1 MEIYLTLLHGG
12 SLFIPNESQRLGNLC
27 RYISEKQI
35 EMALLTPTAIR
46 NLLQSPSQIPSL
58 KTLHS
63 GGEPL
68 PQSILQQW
76 SCCLRLI
83 NSYGPTEVCVDAC
96 RNTHITPTTDPN
108 NIGYPIGTHLWVV
121 EPANYNQL
129 APIGCPGE
137 LLISGPKLARGYLND
152 EEQTRKAFIDG
163 STFPWNLS
171 GEDRFYAS
179 GDIVRQN
186 TDGSISFLGRRDL
199 QMKLNGFRIEV
210 EEIEFAIERCD
221 GVTAA
226 IVEKVQLR
234 ENGSDILIAFFTMA
248 ATESHEMQGQLL
260 PPTDL
265 TLSLIQNAC
274 ARVAGTL
281 PPYMVP
287 QFYLPINRIPLTN
300 GGKADRSALR
310 HLFDECSRDQITS
323 YRSDPVQKRNTK
335 TAIQRILQGLW
346 AQVLSLDPNKIGLD
360 SEFISLGGESLA
372 AIKLASMCREIR
384 FPLDISLILQN
395 PRLEVMAAHVENC
408 RGNDVHKSEPIKA
421 SNAKPDECSPRSRW
435 GSTDLSQIVEMCGID
450 DREIEAIHPCT
461 PMQEALMAVS
471 ARVPQAYI
479 AHERFQLPSSVD
491 LVRFRAA
498 WELVHENNPILR
510 TRICSIATYSGVE
523 ALQVVC
529 KCGCDWI
536 ETSDAGSL
544 DSDMG
549 LGTSLIRYRVLKS
562 PNGRVFEVLKHHA
575 IYDGFSAKLLWD
587 DFRYAFAHLVR
598 PELRP
603 PYRLYVDYLR
613 SLDKVATVGFWK
625 AYLEGFQGEHFP
637 TLPSPE
643 YIPKASSQT
652 FQTIEAKFRL
662 TDSCQFTFATVS
674 RAAWAAILSTRSR
687 VPSSKKE
694 VCFTATMSG
703 RTAPLAGLEDM
714 MGPTITTVPVRV
726 EVDLDQSIEQYLRQM
741 QEMSISML
749 PFEHF
754 GLGQIRGVSDAARDA
769 CKSPN
774 LLVVQSA
781 QLQKD
786 VLPLGLTE
794 IPTDGDGL
802 IELFGL
808 VVECIQIQAGD
819 SVSLS
824 ASYDTSLMGEGEV
837 QHLLR
842 QLFQMIAELNDRYND
857 GSTLRSAIWNLANGD
872 DFNRMV
878 EWNRTSKP
886 SPSACLH
893 ELFEESARRD
903 PDRLAIDSHDGRL
916 SYKELDIAADALA
929 EKLREDY
936 AIKPGDLV
944 PLCFEKSSLMIVAI
958 VGVLKAGA
966 GYVPLD
972 ISHPSSRVQYIIR
985 ETRAR
990 LVVVSPLQTRSFS
1003 FPVATVVVD
1012 RKLLS
1017 SPLARAK
1024 PHLVT
1029 SRDVAYVT
1037 FTSGTSGPPKGV
1049 ITQHGA
1055 AHLSVLE
1062 HTGRYQHRRLGSSL
1076 RTLQFSSYTFDA
1088 SVLDIFA
1095 TMACGGCVC
1104 IPSESERMA
1113 SLEEVLARMAINFA
1127 DITPTV
1133 ANLLDPSR
1141 VPTLRTLAIGGE
1153 MANRALISKW
1163 TSSESP
1169 LEVFINSYGPTEAA
1183 IGCAAGE
1190 ISPMLPVGHVGKRVG
1205 GSLWIVDETDH
1216 NHLVPISCVGEL
1228 VISGPTLAQGYLNDS
1243 KRTEAAFIE
1252 HVQWLA
1258 RTGHERIY
1266 KTGDLARFDVDGNVE
1281 IMGRKEDGQIKL
1293 HGLRLELG
1301 EIETAIASC
1310 PCFSDVQRVA
1320 AAKVN
1325 MSGNAKLAAFIQLPD
1340 EAEDGDDHPTTRL
1353 PGSILGRPA
1362 KRLGTAVS
1370 KAEETLR
1377 RNLPEYMIPR
1387 LWVPV
1392 SSWPLVSSGKTD
1404 RRSLAAACEAL
1415 SPTNVMEYQRSCS
1428 VSDIDLEP
1436 VAMTKTEKVVEMAW
1450 RQVLRKADEVVIRP
1464 KDDFFKVGGDSL
1476 GAILLISTLRAKG
1489 LHITAHEIFTTKIL
1503 GKMAQLIDSKIH
1515 EHGSTEVITTNGS
1528 ERQNDDYKRK
1538 CSTTGS
1544 FSAQASPISTK
1555 ANGALNINGV
1565 KSSNGVDSHFADV
1578 GQPSSLS
1585 KDEERLRKWWASVL
1599 HRPEDSLLRHDDF
1612 FRCGGDDM
1620 AVLHLS
1626 RIAGMAKTRLSGADI
1641 YVHPILSDMATR
1653 MHRDGNDKSTS
1664 EGEETTTTLGIRRDI
1679 SSILV
1684 DQTDIEDIFPASHMQ
1699 MAFLIEGQKWCRA
1712 YYAWSF
1718 IDVGGA
1724 TTVAQVQEACN
1735 VVTQRHS
1742 ILRSSFHL
1750 IARQCYQAIRKS
1762 GYDFKILFYNGSRN
1776 QMCTRLDEDVG
1787 HPVHF
1792 EEILTRFRLLIDT
1805 TNSRQTLALG
1815 LSHAQYDGFCLSTML
1830 DDLRLALLKRPP
1842 EHRTSPGYNRYVE
1855 HTQELCSKEV
1865 DTFWYKLLKGS
1876 RITSITREAVNPRPV
1891 MDQSMVNVVDFE
1903 FKHSGAVSYPVM
1915 VKAAWALVLCRLSRS
1930 TDVTFGKVVSG
1941 RFAAFEGAQDVIG
1954 PCLNLIPTRVRIN
1967 TEQSIRDLLQQIY
1980 EQQVAVMSY
1989 ESTPLDR
1996 IAKQAPWPASMPF
2009 ASIFQYQNLPD
2020 QDTSG
2025 IQSSTDSTG
2034 TVAGNAVYGGGL
2046 LQSGACWLMAWPV
2059 ADGHAAFRFTF
2070 CGETLPASKAE
2081 SVFDLFLK
2089 TLHALN
2095 SNLDDKISS
2104 ALSLRIDKG
2113 LLVRED
2119 HPASS
2124 QQLSH
2129 NKKAHPL
2136 PSLPLP
2142 CPTVLEHLK
2151 AIWLLVLHPSPNPSP
2166 SATND
2171 PGVSI
2176 AQDDSFFDDLGGD
2189 SISAAEVAALCA
2201 NASFELS
2208 LQDIIDFPSLRL
2220 QALVVSGQ
2228 VQRPVREKPK
2238 LCFSD
2243 NHKFN

>member
-12 SLFIPNESQRLGNLC
+12 SLFIPNEGQRLGNLC
-27 RYISEKQI
+27 RYINEKQI
-35 EMALLTPTAIR
+35 EMAFLTPTAIR
-46 NLLQSPSQIPSL
+46 NLLQSPSEVPSL
-58 KTLHS
+58 KTLRA

-83 NSYGPTEVCVDAC
+83 NSYGPTEACVDAC
-96 RNTHITPTTDPN
+96 RNTHIRPTTDPN

-121 EPANYNQL
+121 EPANYNQM

-137 LLISGPKLARGYLND
+137 LLISGPTLARGYLND
-152 EEQTRKAFIDG
+152 EEKTRKAFIDG
-163 STFPWNLS
+163 GTFPWILS
-171 GEDRFYAS
+171 GEDRFYAT

-186 TDGSISFLGRRDL
+186 SDGSISFIGRRDL

-210 EEIEFAIERCD
+210 EEVEFAIERCE
-221 GVTAA
+221 GVMAA
-226 IVEKVQLR
+226 VVEKVLLR

-260 PPTDL
+260 PPTDH
-265 TLSLIQNAC
+265 TRSIIRNAR

-287 QFYLPINRIPLTN
+287 QFYLPISRIPLN
-300 GGKADRSALR
+300 NSGKVDRNALR
-310 HLFDECSRDQITS
+310 YLFDECSREQIAL

-360 SEFISLGGESLA
+360 SEFVSLGGESLA
-372 AIKLASMCREIR
+372 AIKLASMCREIG
-384 FPLDISLILQN
+384 FPLDISLILQT
-395 PRLEVMAAHVENC
+395 PRLELMAAHVESG
-408 RGNDVHKSEPIKA
+408 RGNDVNNSQFIKA
-421 SNAKPDECSPRSRW
+421 SNAKLDDCSPRSRW
-435 GSTDLSQIVEMCGID
+435 GPTDVSQIVEMCGIN
-450 DREIEAIHPCT
+450 DREVEAIYPCT

-491 LVRFRAA
+491 LGRFRAA

-510 TRICSIATYSGVE
+510 TRICSIATNSGVE

-529 KCGCDWI
+529 KCGCDWV
-536 ETSDAGSL
+536 ETSDVRSP
-544 DSDMG
+544 DTDMG
-549 LGTSLIRYRVLKS
+549 LGTSLIRYRVLKY
-562 PNGRVFEVLKHHA
+562 PKGRVFEVLKHHA
-575 IYDGFSAKLLWD
+575 IYDGFSGKLLWD

-613 SLDKVATVGFWK
+613 SLEKEVTVGFWK

-643 YIPKASSQT
+643 YIPKASSQSC
-652 FQTIEAKFRL
+652 QTIDANLRWNN
-662 TDSCQFTFATVS
+662 SCQFTFATVS
-674 RAAWAAILSTRSR
+674 RAAWAVILSTRSR
-687 VPSSKKE
+687 VSNPNKE
-694 VCFTATMSG
+694 VCFAATMSG

-726 EVDLDQSIEQYLRQM
+726 ELDLDQSIEQYLRQM
-741 QEMSISML
+741 QEISVSML

-754 GLGQIRGVSDAARDA
+754 GLGQIRGISDAARDA

-794 IPTDGDGL
+794 IPAGGDGL

-808 VVECIQIQAGD
+808 VIECIQIQARD
-819 SVSLS
+819 SISLS
-824 ASYDTSLMGEGEV
+824 ASYDTSLMGEREV
-837 QHLLR
+837 RHLLR
-842 QLFQMIAELNDRYND
+842 QLFQMITELNHRCNE
-857 GSTLRSAIWNLANGD
+857 GSTLRSAIWNLADGN
-872 DFNRMV
+872 DFNRIV
-878 EWNRTSKP
+878 GWNRTAQP
-886 SPSACLH
+886 SPSGCLH
-893 ELFEESARRD
+893 ELLEESARRD
-903 PDRLAIDSHDGRL
+903 PDHLAIDSHDGRL

-958 VGVLKAGA
+958 LGVLKAGA

-972 ISHPSSRVQYIIR
+972 VSHPSSRVQYIIR
-985 ETRAR
+985 EIRAR
-990 LVVVSPLQTRSFS
+990 LVVVSPLHARSFS
-1003 FPVATVVVD
+1003 FPVATVVLD

-1017 SPLARAK
+1017 SPLTRAK

-1029 SRDVAYVT
+1029 PQDVAYVT

-1049 ITQHGA
+1049 ITKHGA

-1062 HTGRYQHRRLGSSL
+1062 HAGRYQHHRLGGSL

-1095 TMACGGCVC
+1095 TMDCGGCLC
-1104 IPSESERMA
+1104 IPSESDRMG
-1113 SLEEVLARMAINFA
+1113 SLEEVLARMEINFA
-1127 DITPTV
+1127 DLTPTV

-1141 VPTLRTLAIGGE
+1141 VPTLRSLAIGGE

-1216 NHLVPISCVGEL
+1216 HHLVPISCVGEL

-1281 IMGRKEDGQIKL
+1281 ILGRKEDSQIKL
-1293 HGLRLELG
+1293 HGMRLELG

-1310 PCFSDVQRVA
+1310 PCFSAVQHVA

-1325 MSGNAKLAAFIQLPD
+1325 MSGNPTLAAFIQLPG
-1340 EAEDGDDHPTTRL
+1340 EAEDDQTATRL

-1362 KRLGTAVS
+1362 KRLGTAAS
-1370 KAEETLR
+1370 RAEEILR
-1377 RNLPEYMIPR
+1377 GHLPEYMIPR

-1392 SSWPLVSSGKTD
+1392 SSWPLAPSGKTD

-1415 SPTNVMEYQRSCS
+1415 SAMSVMEYQRSCS
-1428 VSDIDLEP
+1428 VSDKDLEP

-1450 RQVLRKADEVVIRP
+1450 RQVLRKMDETVVRP
-1464 KDDFFKVGGDSL
+1464 MDDFFKMGGDSL
-1476 GAILLISTLRAKG
+1476 SAILLISTLRAKG
-1489 LHITAHEIFTTKIL
+1489 FHITAHEIFTTRIL
-1503 GKMAQLIDSKIH
+1503 HKMAQLIDSKTPV
-1515 EHGSTEVITTNGS
+1515 HGSTEVISTNGNAT
-1528 ERQNDDYKRK
+1528 QNDDCECKR
-1538 CSTTGS
+1538 STSRS
-1544 FSAQASPISTK
+1544 FSAQASISPI
-1555 ANGALNINGV
+1555 ANGDMNNNGI
-1565 KSSNGVDSHFADV
+1565 KSSNGEKSHFVDV

-1585 KDEERLRKWWASVL
+1585 KDEKRLRNWWASVL
-1599 HRPEDSLLRHDDF
+1599 QRPEDSFLRHDNF
-1612 FRCGGDDM
+1612 FHCGGHDM

-1626 RIAGMAKTRLSGADI
+1626 RIAGIAKTRLSGADI

-1653 MHRDGNDKSTS
+1653 MHRDGNDKSTPGV
-1664 EGEETTTTLGIRRDI
+1664 EGITKPLGICRDV

-1699 MAFLIEGQKWCRA
+1699 MALFIEGQKWCRA
-1712 YYAWSF
+1712 YYAWWF
-1718 IDVGGA
+1718 IEVGVSDA
-1724 TTVAQVQEACN
+1724 VAQVQEACN
-1735 VVTQRHS
+1735 IVAQRHS
-1742 ILRSSFHL
+1742 ILRNSFHL
-1750 IARQCYQAIRKS
+1750 IRRQCYQAIRRS
-1762 GYDFKILFYNGSRN
+1762 GYDFKVLFYKGSRN
-1776 QMCTRLDEDVG
+1776 QMCTRLDEDVD
-1787 HPVHF
+1787 HPVHLG
-1792 EEILTRFRLLIDT
+1792 EVLTRFRLLIDT
-1805 TNSRQTLALG
+1805 TNGRQILALG
-1815 LSHAQYDGFCLSTML
+1815 LSHAQYDGFCLPTIL
-1830 DDLRLALLKRPP
+1830 DDLRLAIVGRLP
-1842 EHRTSPGYNRYVE
+1842 EHRTSLSYHRFIE
-1855 HTQELCSKEV
+1855 HTLELSNEEV
-1865 DTFWYKLLKGS
+1865 DAFWRELLKGS
-1876 RITSITREAVNPRPV
+1876 SITSITREAVNPRPV
-1891 MDQSMVNVVDFE
+1891 MDQNMIHVVDFE
-1903 FKHSGAVSYPVM
+1903 FKHSGEISYPVLL
-1915 VKAAWALVLCRLSRS
+1915 KAAWALVLSRLSRS

-1941 RFAAFEGAQDVIG
+1941 RFAAFEGAQDVAG
-1954 PCLNLIPTRVRIN
+1954 PCLNLIPARVRIN
-1967 TEQSIRDLLQQIY
+1967 TGQSVRDLLQQIY

-1989 ESTPLDR
+1989 ESTPFDR

-2020 QDTSG
+2020 RDTSG
-2025 IQSSTDSTG
+2025 IQSSTDSAG
-2034 TVAGNAVYGGGL
+2034 TIAGHAVYGGGL

-2059 ADGHAAFRFTF
+2059 ADGKAAFRFTF
-2070 CGETLPASKAE
+2070 CGETLPASQAE
-2081 SVFDLFLK
+2081 SIFDLFLK
-2089 TLHALN
+2089 ILHALN
-2095 SNLDDKISS
+2095 GNLDNTISS
-2104 ALSLRIDKG
+2104 ALSLPMDED
-2113 LLVRED
+2113 LLVQED
-2119 HPASS
+2119 RPASS
-2124 QQLSH
+2124 QQVSH
-2129 NKKAHPL
+2129 SKQAYP
-2136 PSLPLP
+2136 LPLP
-2142 CPTVLEHLK
+2142 CPTVIEHLK
-2151 AIWLLVLHPSPNPSP
+2151 AIWLLVLHPSPK
-2166 SATND
+2166 ATEAATSE
-2171 PGVSI
+2171 PAVSI
-2176 AQDDSFFDDLGGD
+2176 AQDDSFFEDLGGD
-2189 SISAAEVAALCA
+2189 SISAVEVAGLCA
-2201 NASFELS
+2201 KAGFKLS

-2243 NHKFN
+2243 NHRFN